1 MGFQIMKISQLLQPQ
16 SGQLVLPLAIFLQ
29 LFYVVPLLL
38 LIATSFQGDG
48 GSGIS
53 LKNYTD
59 FFESPVNVKVLIDT
73 FLMGIQV
80 TIVSLIIGYPVAYL
94 YINAPSFWKGI
105 LTFLIMLPLLTS
117 AVVRTFGWVVIMGRQ
132 GLINTAL
139 LQLGIIET
147 PIRLL
152 FTHNG
157 VLIALTQVW
166 MPMMV
171 LPIVASLSQIDRRL
185 AAASQSLGGGAWRT
199 FWQITFPLTLPG
211 MISGSLLVFALT
223 VSSFVTPSI
232 IGGGQLIYLPTLIYQ
247 QGIILLNQPF
257 AAAVSTLLLI
267 MVVVMVAL
275 LTALGRRSRRYIH

>member
-1 MGFQIMKISQLLQPQ
+1 MKIGQLLQPK
-16 SGQLVLPLAIFLQ
+16 SGQLALPLAIFLQ

-38 LIATSFQGDG
+38 LIANSFQGDG
-48 GSGIS
+48 GVGIT

-59 FFESPVNVKVLIDT
+59 FFDNPVNVKVLIDT

-80 TIVSLIIGYPVAYL
+80 TIVSLLIGYPVAYL
-94 YINAPSFWKGI
+94 YIKASSFWKGV

-117 AVVRTFGWVVIMGRQ
+117 AVVRTFGWVVILGRQ

-139 LQLGIIET
+139 LQLGIIEE

-171 LPIVASLSQIDRRL
+171 LPIVASLAQIDPRL
-185 AAASQSLGGGAWRT
+185 AAASESLGGGFWRT

-211 MISGSLLVFALT
+211 IISGSLLVFALT

-267 MVVVMVAL
+267 MVVAMVWL

>member
-1 MGFQIMKISQLLQPQ
+1 
-16 SGQLVLPLAIFLQ
+16 Q

-38 LIATSFQGDG
+38 LIANSFQGDG
-48 GSGIS
+48 GIS

-59 FFESPVNVKVLIDT
+59 FFSSPVNVKVLIDT
-73 FLMGIQV
+73 FMMGIQV
-80 TIVSLIIGYPVAYL
+80 TIASLIIGYPVAYL
-94 YINAPSFWKGI
+94 YINAPNFWKGI

-117 AVVRTFGWVVIMGRQ
+117 AVVRTFGWVVILGRQ

-139 LQLGIIET
+139 LQLGIIDE

-171 LPIVASLSQIDRRL
+171 LPIVASLSQIDSRL
-185 AAASQSLGGGAWRT
+185 AAASESLGGGVWRT

-211 MISGSLLVFALT
+211 IISGSLLVFALT

-267 MVVVMVAL
+267 MVVIMVVI

>member
-1 MGFQIMKISQLLQPQ
+1 MNISQLVKPQ
-16 SGQLVLPLAIFLQ
+16 GGQLALPLAVFLQ
-29 LFYVVPLLL
+29 LFYVVPLAI

-48 GSGIS
+48 GAIG
-53 LKNYTD
+53 LDNYTK
-59 FFESPVNVKVLIDT
+59 FFGSSVNVKALTDT
-73 FLMGIQV
+73 FWLGVQV
-80 TIVSLIIGYPVAYL
+80 TIACLIIGYPVAYF
-94 YINAPSFWKGI
+94 YVNAPAAWKGI
-105 LTFLIMLPLLTS
+105 LTFVIMLPLLTS
-117 AVVRTFGWVVIMGRQ
+117 AVVRTFGWVVILGRQ

-139 LQLGIIET
+139 LNLGIIED

-157 VLIALTQVW
+157 VLIALTQIW
-166 MPMMV
+166 LPMMV
-171 LPIVASLSQIDRRL
+171 LPIVASLSQIDSRL
-185 AAASQSLGGGAWRT
+185 AAASKSLGGGAWRT

-247 QGIILLNQPF
+247 QGIVLLNQPF

-267 MVVVMVAL
+267 MVIAVVL
-275 LTALGRRSRRYIH
+275 ILSALGKRSRRYIR

>member
-1 MGFQIMKISQLLQPQ
+1 MMNISQRLQPKT
-16 SGQLVLPLAIFLQ
+16 GQLALPLAIFLQ
-29 LFYVVPLLL
+29 LFYVVPLII

-48 GSGIS
+48 GTGIS
-53 LKNYTD
+53 LDNYTK
-59 FFESPVNVKVLIDT
+59 FFGSPVNVKVLTDT
-73 FLMGIQV
+73 FWMGVQV
-80 TIVSLIIGYPVAYL
+80 TMACLIIGYPVAYF

-117 AVVRTFGWVVIMGRQ
+117 AVVRTFGWVVILGRQ
-132 GLINTAL
+132 GLINAAL
-139 LQLGIIET
+139 LQLGIIED

-166 MPMMV
+166 LPMMV
-171 LPIVASLSQIDRRL
+171 LPIVASLSQIDSRL
-185 AAASQSLGGGAWRT
+185 VAASHSLGGGAWRT
-199 FWQITFPLTLPG
+199 FWKITFPLTLPG

-267 MVVVMVAL
+267 MVVVVVLL

>member
-1 MGFQIMKISQLLQPQ
+1 MKISQLLQPK
-16 SGQLVLPLAIFLQ
+16 SGQLALPLAIFLQ
-29 LFYVVPLLL
+29 LFYVIPLLV
-38 LIATSFQGDG
+38 LIATSFQGEG
-48 GSGIS
+48 GAGLS
-53 LKNYTD
+53 LKNYTE
-59 FFESPVNVKVLIDT
+59 FFNNSVNVKVLIDT

-80 TIVSLIIGYPVAYL
+80 TIVSLIVGYPVAYL
-94 YINAPSFWKGI
+94 YIKAPGFWKGI
-105 LTFLIMLPLLTS
+105 LTFLITLPLLTS

-139 LQLGIIET
+139 LQLGMIEE

-171 LPIVASLSQIDRRL
+171 LPIVASLSQIDPRL
-185 AAASQSLGGGAWRT
+185 AAASQSLGGGVWRT

-211 MISGSLLVFALT
+211 MISGALLVFALT

-267 MVVVMVAL
+267 MVVVMVL
-275 LTALGRRSRRYIH
+275 ILTALGRRSRRYIH